1 MITVDL
7 SRVAWRKSSQS
18 AQSNNCVEVALVGP
32 VTAVRDSKDPASPAL
47 VFGRTQWSAF
57 LHAAKTGALT
67 QP

>member
-18 AQSNNCVEVALVGP
+18 AQSNNCVEVALAGP
-32 VTAVRDSKDPASPAL
+32 VTAVRDSKDSSGPTL

-57 LHAAKTGALT
+57 LHAAKAGAV
-67 QP
+67 